1 MLKKTLNEF
10 IAQLKNYLESK
21 NYIECIPLLLSAIE
35 QYPEEYKLKL
45 NLGNIYKLLGK
56 NNDAINTYNSLLQT
70 PLKSIAHNNLSLI
83 LLEDGDNGK
92 SIRHARE
99 ALKIDDNYNDA
110 KYNLA
115 IALFENREFRE
126 ALFLCKQLKDDS
138 LYTNR
143 AYELKFRIQQIICD
157 WSEYDENNKLLISN
171 QVITHPFLH
180 ISNIDDEE
188 SNYKNSLSWNKES
201 KTNVIER
208 NDKCD
213 SDKIIL
219 GFFCGEIR
227 NHPTF
232 YLIKNLFKNLNRD
245 IFFVYMFS
253 YNHSADEKRYIEKDI
268 DEFIDIT
275 DLSTDDSKKIIKKY
289 QLDVLIDL
297 TAIVSHNRSD
307 IIEKGLS
314 KIIISYLAFPGTTGK
329 SSYDYMIT
337 DKVVTPI
344 EQQKYYSEQF
354 LYMPNTYQINNGE
367 TNFDTDT
374 IKDDFNL
381 PNDQIILGCL
391 NQSFKLDP
399 IFFDIWVNIL
409 EDYSKTC
416 LWILNHGEDMQ
427 ENIYKFIN
435 NRIDKDRIIFADR
448 VGYGIHLKRIQHI
461 DIALDTRIYNGHTT
475 TIEMLQAG
483 IPLVTLEGNHFAS
496 KVSASILK
504 TLEIEELITKDY
516 DGYKDKIVSLIS
528 TEKRQNIK
536 ALIKNKMQTS
546 KLLDI
551 NYFTKSFEKI
561 ILDAASKRF

>member
-10 IAQLKNYLESK
+10 ITQLKNYLESK

-56 NNDAINTYNSLLQT
+56 NNDAIDTYNSLLQT

-83 LLEDGDNGK
+83 LLEDGDNEK

-99 ALKIDDNYNDA
+99 ALKIDGNYNDA

-115 IALFENREFRE
+115 IALFENKEFHE
-126 ALFLCKQLKDDS
+126 ALFLCKQLKEDS
-138 LYTNR
+138 LYTNK

-157 WSEYDENNKLLISN
+157 WSEYDENNKLLRSN

-180 ISNIDDEE
+180 ISNIDDEP
-188 SNYKNSLSWNKES
+188 SNYNNSLLWNNEGKS
-201 KTNVIER
+201 DFTER
-208 NDKCD
+208 YDKYN
-213 SDKIIL
+213 SNKINL

-245 IFFVYMFS
+245 TFSIYVFS
-253 YNHSADEKRYIEKDI
+253 YNHGFEEKKYIEKDI
-268 DEFIDIT
+268 DSFIDIT
-275 DLSTDDSKKIIKKY
+275 DLSTDDSKEIIKQH

-297 TAIVSHNRSD
+297 TTIISYNRSG
-307 IIEKGLS
+307 IIEKDLS
-314 KIIISYLAFPGTTGK
+314 KVIVSYLAFPGTTGS

-337 DKVVTPI
+337 DKVVTPK

-367 TNFDTDT
+367 INVNTET

-399 IFFDIWVNIL
+399 IFFDIWINIL
-409 EDYSKTC
+409 EDFSKTC
-416 LWILNHGEDMQ
+416 LWILNHGKDMQ

-435 NRIDKDRIIFADR
+435 NRIDKERIIFADR
-448 VGYGIHLKRIQHI
+448 VDYDIHLKRIQHI

-496 KVSASILK
+496 RVSASILK
-504 TLEIEELITKDY
+504 TLEIEELITKNY
-516 DGYKDKIVSLIS
+516 DGYKNKIVSLINN
-528 TEKRQNIK
+528 EKRQGIK
-536 ALIKNKMQTS
+536 DLIKNKMQTS
-546 KLLDI
+546 RLLDI
-551 NYFTKSFEKI
+551 NYFTKEFEKI
-561 ILDAASKRF
+561 ILDAISKRF